1 MSRPSSAFPRTFTYR
16 PPAKGELP
24 VLFAD
29 AHILVLDKPSGLL
42 TVPGNAPERADCL
55 QSRAREIYTRARIIH
70 RLDMDTSGVIV
81 LGLTPKAHADISR
94 QFEKR
99 ETQKRYVA
107 LVWGDVAE
115 EKGRI
120 DAPLITDWPNRPR
133 QHIDMVNGR
142 SAITDWQVLER
153 CDGYS
158 RVALTPL
165 TGRSHQLRVHM
176 AHIGHPILGDNFYAH
191 EGARAMR
198 DRLCLHAETLAFRHP
213 ETGETVCFESR
224 APF

>member
-1 MSRPSSAFPRTFTYR
+1 M
-16 PPAKGELP
+16 P

-29 AHILVLDKPSGLL
+29 RHILVLDKPAGLL

-55 QSRAREIYTRARIIH
+55 EARAREHYRRARIIH

-81 LGLTPKAHADISR
+81 LGLTPKTHAAIGR

-99 ETQKRYVA
+99 ETQKRYIA
-107 LVWGDVAE
+107 LVFGEMAE
-115 EKGRI
+115 DAGRV
-120 DAPLITDWPNRPR
+120 DAPIITDWPNRPK
-133 QHIDMVNGR
+133 QHIDPVNGR
-142 SAITDWQVLER
+142 QAITDWDVLER
-153 CDGYS
+153 GDGAT

-176 AHIGHPILGDNFYAH
+176 AHIGHPILGDKFYAP
-191 EGARAMR
+191 EAARAMR
-198 DRLCLHAETLAFRHP
+198 DRLCLHAERLAFTHP
-213 ETGETVCFESR
+213 DTGERVSFESP